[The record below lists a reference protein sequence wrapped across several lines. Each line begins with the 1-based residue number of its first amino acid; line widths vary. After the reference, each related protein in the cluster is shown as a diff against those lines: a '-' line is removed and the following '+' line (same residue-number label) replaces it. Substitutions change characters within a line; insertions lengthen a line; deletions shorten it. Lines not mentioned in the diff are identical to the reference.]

1 MFEAWMIRNCPG
13 RKEAQMMEKTVL
25 AGTFISL
32 AVIIISSFSAAQRQE
47 EIVSRH
53 FLLKEEGLVSLNNP
67 RGDVR
72 IQSWEKDYIK
82 VIATKVVEG
91 SNQKRMKKALEKI
104 KVEFVAAEDNLHIKT
119 DLGESRFKTFFLFD
133 RVWNFFSTTQGR
145 VDYQLWVPPRVNV
158 LAETRSGNFF
168 IQGIRGDVKTKIVSG
183 RMEFSSIQGNVEV
196 ETTSGGIE
204 LVEVEGDVNLSSLS
218 GNISL
223 NQVKGN
229 ILVRSTSGKLQ
240 MSSVEGTIRGYTA
253 SGKIVMRK
261 IRGIV
266 ELIETTSGDIQA
278 ELLEVADDW
287 LGMIFNSATGDIEVS
302 LPRSLGA
309 NLGIKTVS
317 GRISCNFTIL
327 TKGEFEPGALGGLIN
342 GGGPLLEIETISGD
356 IFLRQI

>member
-1 MFEAWMIRNCPG
+1 M
-13 RKEAQMMEKTVL
+13 RKTIL
-25 AGTFISL
+25 AGTFILL
-32 AVIIISSFSAAQRQE
+32 AALVTSSSSAQRQQ

-67 RGDVR
+67 RGDIS
-72 IQSWEKDYIK
+72 IQSWGKDYIK
-82 VIATKVVEG
+82 VIATKLVEG

-104 KVEFVAAEDNLHIKT
+104 KVEFVATEDNLHIKT

-133 RVWNFFSTTQGR
+133 RLWNFFSTTQGR
-145 VDYQLWVPPRVNV
+145 VDYQLWVPPGVNI
-158 LAETRSGNFF
+158 LAETTSGNLL
-168 IQGIRGDVKTKIVSG
+168 IQGIRGDVRTKGVSG
-183 RMEFSSIQGNVEV
+183 RIKFSSIQGNVEA
-196 ETTSGGIE
+196 ETISGEIE
-204 LVEVEGDVNLSSLS
+204 LVEIEGDVNLSSLS
-218 GNISL
+218 GDLSL

-229 ILVRSTSGKLQ
+229 ILLKSTSGKLH

-261 IRGIV
+261 IRGVV
-266 ELIETTSGDIQA
+266 ELIETASGDIQA

-287 LGMIFNSATGDIEVS
+287 LGMIFDSATGDIEVS
-302 LPRSLGA
+302 LPRDLGA

-327 TKGEFEPGALGGLIN
+327 TRGEFEAGALGGPIN
-342 GGGPLLEIETISGD
+342 GGGPLLEIETTSGD